1 MQWCFPISSCLQ
13 QLKQVHGTL
22 KKKCKFQINILNAC
36 LHVLSFFERVILY
49 TSIFNLFIYLPFT
62 YFLFNNI
69 ALFTWTVQFY
79 LYESCKCSLSIC
91 PWWLL
96 YIDINY
102 VLLVYVHY
110 VTRKTLI
117 IHCLLTRQS
126 NVPVCNRSDWTGLE
140 KGFSTY
146 FQLSGGYRSGDNLL
160 LHYICLCCS
169 PGYLSR
175 QQIFRKTSKLYYY
188 F

>member
-1 MQWCFPISSCLQ
+1 MYYLFLREWY
-13 QLKQVHGTL
+13 
-22 KKKCKFQINILNAC
+22 
-36 LHVLSFFERVILY
+36 Y
-49 TSIFNLFIYLPFT
+49 TPVSLIYLFIYLSLIFFLTT
-62 YFLFNNI
+62 YNV

-79 LYESCKCSLSIC
+79 LYESCKCPLSIC

-110 VTRKTLI
+110 VTRRTLI

-126 NVPVCNRSDWTGLE
+126 NVPVCDRSDWTGLE